1 MQLEQRRKNLFQAIP
16 ALFDRHFISENELR
30 EWNIIIVSDNR
41 NGKPG
46 NPFGGDY
53 INDREN
59 LPDAQLN
66 EIAKMLGIV
75 PANSHAS
82 YEIPDNKFGNLK
94 WNVDVNRE
102 LRNEKLAEYRMTEF
116 ARPQKYFYGP
126 LCEKTMLILMNFQ
139 KPARMRKA
147 PCIISA

>member
-1 MQLEQRRKNLFQAIP
+1 MLTVLAIDKNIICELDEFESLFSNVEKRGKFKVCSWNREGKNLFQAIP

-59 LPDAQLN
+59 LPDAQL
-66 EIAKMLGIV
+66 
-75 PANSHAS
+75 S
-82 YEIPDNKFGNLK
+82 
-94 WNVDVNRE
+94 
-102 LRNEKLAEYRMTEF
+102 
-116 ARPQKYFYGP
+116 
-126 LCEKTMLILMNFQ
+126 LIH
-139 KPARMRKA
+139 
-147 PCIISA
+147 I